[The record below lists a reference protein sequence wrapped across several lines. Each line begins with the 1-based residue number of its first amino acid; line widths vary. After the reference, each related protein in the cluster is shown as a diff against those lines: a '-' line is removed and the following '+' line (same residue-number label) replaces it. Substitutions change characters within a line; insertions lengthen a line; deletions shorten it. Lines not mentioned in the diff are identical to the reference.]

1 VRPIVAMSKLS
12 RFFMG
17 ARVISGDV
25 CLVRLSVTSP
35 DDGLLDDFPM
45 KILGN
50 SELRLRDEIA
60 DAVKQS
66 LGQEFEVRSMTI
78 GRGSVEILVLIGTTY
93 YVVSR
98 YKSFVESMELM
109 VRQVK
114 EVVRRYF
121 ERTAP
126 MRVLVSGSWT
136 PVGGII
142 QSSPFQPEPVQARNT
157 FVVWYLILSHAG
169 MLIVLL
175 WLLVKGLK
183 P

>member
-1 VRPIVAMSKLS
+1 MSRLS
-12 RFFMG
+12 RFFMR
-17 ARVISGDV
+17 ARIISGDV
-25 CLVRLSVTSP
+25 CLVRLTVTSP
-35 DDGLLDDFPM
+35 DDVRLDDFAP

-78 GRGSVEILVLIGTTY
+78 GRGSIEILVLIGTAY

-98 YKSFVESMELM
+98 YKNFVESMELM

-114 EVVRRYF
+114 GVVRRFF
-121 ERTAP
+121 ESTLPIRA
-126 MRVLVSGSWT
+126 VVDGSWA
-136 PVGGII
+136 PIGGIV
-142 QSSPFQPEPVQARNT
+142 QSSPLQPEPGQERNMY
-157 FVVWYLILSHAG
+157 VVWYLILSHAG
-169 MLIVLL
+169 MLTVLL
-175 WLLVKGLK
+175 WLLIRNLK